1 MKKKETKKEKKGMN
15 LPNKITCV
23 RLVISV
29 IVLVMLCVPWSS
41 LGVEFPIYNVYG
53 VENVNLKYII
63 CGVLFLIGSVSDFL
77 DGYIARKY
85 NLVTDF
91 GKVMDAIADKVL
103 VNGVLIILAYEMPSI
118 PLVVPV
124 IIITRDIIVDS
135 IKMASGSKGKVVA
148 ASWPGKIKTIC
159 MMIGITLT
167 FFYNIPFA
175 FIGHG
180 IQLDSLFIFL
190 ATIMSIISGVQY
202 YLANKDFIFSEV

>member
-1 MKKKETKKEKKGMN
+1 MEKKEVKNRKKGMN

-29 IVLVMLCVPWSS
+29 VVLVLLCVPWEN
-41 LGVEFPIYNVYG
+41 LGVTFPIFSVYG

-63 CGVLFLIGSVSDFL
+63 CGILFLIGSVSDFL

-103 VNGVLIILAYEMPSI
+103 VNGVLIVLAYEMPSI

-135 IKMASGSKGKVVA
+135 IKMASGNKGKVVA

-180 IQLDSLFIFL
+180 IQLDSLFIYL
-190 ATIMSIISGVQY
+190 ATIMSIISGCQY
-202 YLANKDFIFSEV
+202 YFANKDFIFSEV